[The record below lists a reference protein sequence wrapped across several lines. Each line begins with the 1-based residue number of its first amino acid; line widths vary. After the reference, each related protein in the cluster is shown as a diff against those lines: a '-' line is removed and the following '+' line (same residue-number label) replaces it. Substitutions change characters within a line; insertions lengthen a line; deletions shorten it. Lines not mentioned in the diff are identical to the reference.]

1 MVSSPKSPPFTPCGL
16 ELRKYVLMNKYLI
29 ISYAK
34 DVIRVLKHF
43 GKKEISLRRRHLDC
57 TPKDRERPA
66 VGYRTAQAE
75 GAA

>member
-1 MVSSPKSPPFTPCGL
+1 
-16 ELRKYVLMNKYLI
+16 MNKYLI

-66 VGYRTAQAE
+66 VGDRTAQAE